1 MSSRLTPPQLDEIL
15 ALQASVAWAGEGAGE
30 PRRLGWWKSD
40 LVDREGGGDLL
51 ARLVPHTA
59 PWASLALVR
68 QAARRVD
75 ESAREKLGQGDRV
88 WTLFRFGFVVDEQ
101 LEDRLAQHRAAGAEP
116 AQVLGEQYVIEKPW
130 DRSGFAQRLESL
142 GQPKVEVVPGG
153 RKLRTRTS
161 SPVEAARLL
170 AAALVPLGAEYPLPY
185 LEAAPSSEKGV

>member
-1 MSSRLTPPQLDEIL
+1 MSSCLTPPQLDEIL

-40 LVDREGGGDLL
+40 LVDWEGGGDLL
-51 ARLVPHTA
+51 ARLVPRTA
-59 PWASLALVR
+59 PWARLVLVR

-75 ESAREKLGQGDRV
+75 EDAREKLGQGDRV

-101 LEDRLAQHRAAGAEP
+101 LEDRLAQHRAAGTEP
-116 AQVLGEQYVIEKPW
+116 AQVLGEHYVVEKPW
-130 DRSGFAQRLESL
+130 DASEFARRLESL
-142 GQPKVEVVPGG
+142 GRPSVEIVPGG

-170 AAALVPLGAEYPLPY
+170 AAALLPLGAEYSLPY
-185 LEAAPSSEKGV
+185 LEVAPS